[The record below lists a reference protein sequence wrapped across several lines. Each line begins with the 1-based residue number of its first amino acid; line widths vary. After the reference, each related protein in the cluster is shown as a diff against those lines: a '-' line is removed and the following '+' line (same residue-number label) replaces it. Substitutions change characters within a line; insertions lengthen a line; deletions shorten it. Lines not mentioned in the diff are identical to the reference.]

1 LSIKFAVKLTACLVL
16 VGSFSFISQAQTT
29 PPNSDSPAQTQLQDS
44 TSQSSPG
51 QSSNTQGASPQNP
64 TAPGSNSQGSNGQN
78 PTSPAQTTPS
88 PSSNPQTPAAQQ
100 TQPPAETQQN
110 SDKKNAN
117 PGTGGRVAGT
127 SNDRLFYA
135 LPNFLSLQNSGPLP
149 PLSTKDKFKVVALG
163 TFDYINYPWW
173 GIISAIDQA
182 ADSDRQYRQGWI
194 GYARRYGTTAGDST
208 IENFMVGAI
217 FPSILHQDPRFYQ
230 SSNGGPW
237 HRTGYAI
244 SRIFV
249 TRSDSHHRQFNFSEI
264 LGAGVAA
271 AISTYTYHPGGAY
284 VGAKYIPSERTFDDV
299 ISTWG
304 TQVSLDTATIIIKEF
319 WPDIHRKLSR
329 KHHPEATNPPAQ

>member
-1 LSIKFAVKLTACLVL
+1 LSIKFAAKLTACLVL
-16 VGSFSFISQAQTT
+16 AGSFTFIMQAQQTM
-29 PPNSDSPAQTQLQDS
+29 PPNSDSSPQTQSQDS
-44 TSQSSPG
+44 TSQSSQAP
-51 QSSNTQGASPQNP
+51 ASPKSAASASDTQNSSSP
-64 TAPGSNSQGSNGQN
+64 SQ
-78 PTSPAQTTPS
+78 TSPPQDSSAQT
-88 PSSNPQTPAAQQ
+88 PSSQQAQSQ
-100 TQPPAETQQN
+100 TQSQQDT
-110 SDKKNAN
+110 DKNKSN
-117 PGTGGRVAGT
+117 PGTGGKVAGT

-182 ADSDRQYRQGWI
+182 ADSDRQYRQGWL
-194 GYARRYGTTAGDST
+194 GYAKRYGTTAGDSI
-208 IENFMVGAI
+208 IENFMVGAV
-217 FPSILHQDPRFYQ
+217 FPSVLHQDPRFYQ
-230 SSNGGPW
+230 SSDGGAW

-249 TRSDSHHRQFNFSEI
+249 THSDSHRRQFNFSEI
-264 LGAGVAA
+264 FGAGTAA

-284 VGAKYIPSERTFDDV
+284 IGAKYIPSERTFDDV

-304 TQVSLDTATIIIKEF
+304 TQLSLDTATIIIKEF

-329 KHHPEATNPPAQ
+329 KHHQEATNPSNQ